1 MNTATTLAFGAG
13 AFILYSLFRKGMAAG
28 NLVFRPYNLKG
39 IRLDGITPVMTLGL
53 AIQNTS
59 NQSFTLQSL
68 AGEVYAN
75 KYLIGNV
82 GSFKPQTVHPNSE
95 TVIYIDC
102 RLSII
107 GIVTDIINAI
117 RNKTF
122 SHTIELESTAN
133 IDNLQVPVDLSYKF
147 GK

>member
-1 MNTATTLAFGAG
+1 M
-13 AFILYSLFRKGMAAG
+13 
-28 NLVFRPYNLKG
+28 
-39 IRLDGITPVMTLGL
+39 DGLTPVMTLGL

-82 GSFKPQTVHPNSE
+82 GTFSAQTIHPNSE

-102 RLSII
+102 RLSLL
-107 GIVTDIINAI
+107 GIVTDILNAI

-122 SHTIELESTAN
+122 SQTIELESTAN
-133 IDNLQVPVDLSYKF
+133 IDNLQVPIDLSYKF